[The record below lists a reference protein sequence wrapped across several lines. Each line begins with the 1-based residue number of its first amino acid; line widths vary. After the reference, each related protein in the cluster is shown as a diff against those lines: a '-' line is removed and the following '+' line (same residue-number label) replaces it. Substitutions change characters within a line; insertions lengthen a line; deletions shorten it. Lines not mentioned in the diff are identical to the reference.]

1 MTAPKIVFCLM
12 SRIQQRWRGQNVSK
26 MNRHNEALCWIG
38 VSQGKNKLKGLETFC
53 TASRERS
60 CLYEYEK
67 ADYTFFNVCI
77 TKATGKPAMWRM
89 AGAQSRAKTKTTLCE
104 RIRACS
110 QWRINCGAHS
120 LCWPALASSILHG
133 QVSAVLSTISCET
146 LGVEVRGPVNRIP
159 FCGDY
164 SQYN

>member
-1 MTAPKIVFCLM
+1 M
-12 SRIQQRWRGQNVSK
+12 SRIQQQWRGQNISK
-26 MNRHNEALCWIG
+26 INRHNEALWWIG

-60 CLYEYEK
+60 CLYKYEK

-110 QWRINCGAHS
+110 LWRINCRAHS
-120 LCWPALASSILHG
+120 LCWPALL
-133 QVSAVLSTISCET
+133 
-146 LGVEVRGPVNRIP
+146 PP
-159 FCGDY
+159 FCMGVCLLSWVQSPVSLWGGGPGTCKQDTVLWGL
-164 SQYN
+164 